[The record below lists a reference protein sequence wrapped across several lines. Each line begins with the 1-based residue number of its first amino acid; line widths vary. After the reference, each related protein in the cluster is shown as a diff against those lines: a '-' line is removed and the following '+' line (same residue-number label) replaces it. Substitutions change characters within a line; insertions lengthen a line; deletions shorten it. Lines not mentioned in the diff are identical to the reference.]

1 MYRLVGNQLELDSR
15 KICKYLKMSYFP
27 CLRKIT
33 HFQHF
38 FFLEEVPPIFTTLF
52 LYQKSC
58 RIPFLSPVAI
68 DQTLWFRMLRISSFV
83 CSGVSFLVVA
93 EFINEMHS
101 FW

>member
-15 KICKYLKMSYFP
+15 KICQYVKMSYFP
-27 CLRKIT
+27 FLSKIT
-33 HFQHF
+33 YFQHF
-38 FFLEEVPPIFTTLF
+38 FWKKFHRFLRLYFFTKKVVEFLF
-52 LYQKSC
+52 YHLLLLIKLC
-58 RIPFLSPVAI
+58 GLEC
-68 DQTLWFRMLRISSFV
+68 LRISSFV

>member
-1 MYRLVGNQLELDSR
+1 
-15 KICKYLKMSYFP
+15 MSYFP
-27 CLRKIT
+27 FLRKIT

-38 FFLEEVPPIFTTLF
+38 FWKKFHRFLRLYFFTKKVVEF
-52 LYQKSC
+52 L
-58 RIPFLSPVAI
+58 FLSPVAI

>member
-1 MYRLVGNQLELDSR
+1 
-15 KICKYLKMSYFP
+15 MSYFP
-27 CLRKIT
+27 FLRKIT